1 MLQGGL
7 NITGRQIR
15 IFRNDLIDR
24 IARLFKVA
32 YCTRR
37 YPCTSNH
44 RRIVAHI
51 PRLLDPPDLIFRAVP
66 QPFRVS
72 FVSAIILLSGIPR
85 TYCPLTASCRRR
97 PPGSWKITRRFKTY
111 RVVLV
116 QRSSSRW
123 LNLSA
128 TRRRCWSGTL
138 CCRRKQPQGAE
149 RYDIFERIDPAI
161 SRIAAFLGVARR
173 EKPGPIPITQ
183 LRWGE
188 ASQAFNVFLGE
199 RKNDVI

>member
-15 IFRNDLIDR
+15 IFHNDLIDC
-24 IARLFKVA
+24 IARLFEVA

-37 YPCTSNH
+37 YPRASNH

-51 PRLLDPPDLIFRAVP
+51 PRLLDPPDLIFRTVP

-72 FVSAIILLSGIPR
+72 FCVGDNSFERYSENILPTNRVLQALASRLVEDHASIQNVQSRLGPKIILKMAQSLCDPAEVLER
-85 TYCPLTASCRRR
+85 H
-97 PPGSWKITRRFKTY
+97 
-111 RVVLV
+111 VVLPT
-116 QRSSSRW
+116 Q
-123 LNLSA
+123 
-128 TRRRCWSGTL
+128 
-138 CCRRKQPQGAE
+138 QPQGAE

-161 SRIAAFLGVARR
+161 SRIAAFLAIARR

-188 ASQAFNVFLGE
+188 ASQAFDVFLAE
-199 RKNDVI
+199 RNNDVT